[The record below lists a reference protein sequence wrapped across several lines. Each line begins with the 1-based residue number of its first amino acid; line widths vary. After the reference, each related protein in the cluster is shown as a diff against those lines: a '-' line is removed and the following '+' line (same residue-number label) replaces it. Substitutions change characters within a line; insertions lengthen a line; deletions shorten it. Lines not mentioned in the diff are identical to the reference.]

1 MKSLIV
7 RVLAAI
13 GLVPAARYARVSR
26 QLDEVGSELHTWK
39 KQARRARET
48 IGALERRVSELE
60 KQLRQQARQL
70 KGARNAPAQ
79 REMHET
85 TETLRA
91 SETLKTTEMLKTSET
106 REFAAMQA
114 RLVEAERAATLA
126 REQLMAIE
134 VKLEIL
140 EGAANVL
147 DARTRAAIQQSRK
160 TEAAV

>member
-26 QLDEVGSELHTWK
+26 QLNEIGPELHTWK

-70 KGARNAPAQ
+70 KGARGVSAQ
-79 REMHET
+79 RETGET
-85 TETLRA
+85 RD
-91 SETLKTTEMLKTSET
+91 T
-106 REFAAMQA
+106 REFTAMQA
-114 RLVEAERAATLA
+114 RLVEAERTATLA

-147 DARTRAAIQQSRK
+147 DARTRATIQQTRK